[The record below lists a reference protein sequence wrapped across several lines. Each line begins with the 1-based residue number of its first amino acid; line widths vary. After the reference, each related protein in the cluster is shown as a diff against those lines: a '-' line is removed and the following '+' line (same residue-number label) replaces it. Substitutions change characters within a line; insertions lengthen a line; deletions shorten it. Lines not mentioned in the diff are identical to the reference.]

1 MELAISFLRLLS
13 SACDLAVTVC
23 AVGGGFVLASE
34 CRKRLRD
41 IEDKS
46 QDIVRKRDEVT
57 DRDDGS
63 GDSDER

>member
-1 MELAISFLRLLS
+1 MELAISFLRLLY

-23 AVGGGFVLASE
+23 AVGGFVLASE